1 MQEQA
6 YWEKQTDVPLFPD
19 LMWSRPETARA
30 RGKLLIIGGQAQEF
44 AHVAAAYMAAE
55 KAGAGTIRVIMPD
68 STQKVTRM
76 LPNMEYAPSNPSGSF
91 SRRAL
96 ADFLD
101 ASQWADHVLI
111 AGDLGKNS
119 ETTTILDG
127 YLLKCPAPVTIS
139 QNALHSIGLH
149 VSQLLQRPTTLVL
162 DSRGLQKL
170 ATDLELIRPIL
181 SGTTRPLLADIL
193 HEVTGKVQGAIVA
206 QHGEHWWVSTHG
218 RVSST
223 PVQQTDIIVTAAHA
237 AVWTMQ
243 HPTKKYESL
252 VSSVFPEK

>member
-1 MQEQA
+1 MKEQE
-6 YWEKQTDVPLFPD
+6 YWQKQTDEPLFPD

-55 KAGAGTIRVIMPD
+55 AAGAGTIRVIMPD
-68 STQKVTRM
+68 STAKVTRM

-96 ADFLD
+96 ADFLE
-101 ASQWADHVLI
+101 ASQWADHVLL

-149 VSQLLQRPTTLVL
+149 TSQLLQRPATLVM
-162 DSRGLQKL
+162 DSRGLQTL

-181 SGTTRPLLADIL
+181 SGTTRPVLADIL
-193 HEVTGKVQGAIVA
+193 HGITGKSQGAIVA
-206 QHGEHWWVSTHG
+206 QHGEHWWVSAHG

-223 PVQQTDIIVTAAHA
+223 PVHQTDIVVASAHA
-237 AVWTMQ
+237 AVWAMQ
-243 HPTKKYESL
+243 HPIKKYESL
-252 VSSVFPEK
+252 VSSLFSEK

>member
-1 MQEQA
+1 MQE
-6 YWEKQTDVPLFPD
+6 YWQKQTDKPLFPD
-19 LMWSRPETARA
+19 LIWSKPETLRA

-55 KAGAGTIRVIMPD
+55 KAGAGTIRVLMPD

-76 LPNMEYAPSNPSGSF
+76 LPNIEYAPSNPSGSF

-96 ADFLD
+96 AEFLE
-101 ASQWADHVLI
+101 ASQWADHVLL

-139 QNALHSIGLH
+139 QNALNSIGLH
-149 VSQLLQRPTTLVL
+149 ISQLLQRPATLVL

-181 SGTTRPLLADIL
+181 SGTTRPVLADIL
-193 HEVTGKVQGAIVA
+193 HEITGKLKGAIVA
-206 QHGEHWWVSTHG
+206 QHGDHWWVSTHG

-223 PVQQTDIIVTAAHA
+223 PIHQGDIVITSAQA

-252 VSSVFPEK
+252 VSAVFKES

>member
-1 MQEQA
+1 MQEQE
-6 YWEKQTDVPLFPD
+6 YWQKQTDEPLFPD
-19 LMWSRPETARA
+19 LLWSRPETKRA

-44 AHVAAAYMAAE
+44 SHVAAAYMAAE
-55 KAGAGTIRVIMPD
+55 AAGAGTIRVIMPD
-68 STQKVTRM
+68 STAKVTRM
-76 LPNMEYAPSNPSGSF
+76 LPNIEYAPSNPSGSF

-96 ADFLD
+96 GDFLE
-101 ASQWADHVLI
+101 ASQWADHVLL

-149 VSQLLQRPTTLVL
+149 ASQLLQRPLTVVL
-162 DSRGLQKL
+162 DSRGLQAL
-170 ATDLELIRPIL
+170 ATDLELTRPIL
-181 SGTTRPLLADIL
+181 SGTTRPALADIL
-193 HEVTGKVQGAIVA
+193 HEVTGKLQGAIVV
-206 QHGEHWWVSTHG
+206 QHGEHWWVSAYG

-223 PVQQTDIIVTAAHA
+223 PVHQTDIIVTAAHA
-237 AVWTMQ
+237 AVWAMQ

-252 VSSVFPEK
+252 VSSVFKDI